1 MSGVPRYSLLLTA
14 LFSRANHSACG
25 LTPDDMIHRDLASW
39 DLNSPL
45 LPPQEDGWCNMPH
58 VTVETYI
65 TPPEGYVLRY
75 AEVIQRHHKRTP
87 YSSNLFYQED
97 TRWECGTSPVQ
108 WQVTQTTTTIFQGPQ
123 KQPVVTSS
131 CQFPQL
137 TPEGFQRL
145 YRPRGCTFISE
156 TYAKHSTLGRFYGTR
171 LGISEAFT
179 QRRRPSA
186 VTNNPLTSQVAS
198 GLLQDALRTSFTT
211 GPNGSAW
218 KEHLQTVQ
226 GDGTFAALD
235 GVSGIRP
242 DDGEWTS
249 ALIIPSS
256 YFDNLRAREC
266 HSMPL
271 PCNLANSTLCV
282 SPELAQM
289 VYSVG
294 NWEYSYLYRDAPG
307 ALEYSIR
314 KFGVWMLELESH
326 LRAAIA
332 GKSQVRYRHNV
343 AHDGS
348 ISSLLGFLQVSK
360 MAWPGMG
367 SEVAFELY
375 ERSGESWYVRV
386 LWSGTVIET
395 STNLGRLDMV
405 PADEF
410 VQYIR
415 SLIPS
420 GEWLVQAC

>member
-1 MSGVPRYSLLLTA
+1 MSGVPRYLLLLTA

-39 DLNSPL
+39 DLNHPL
-45 LPPQEDGWCNMPH
+45 LPPQKVAASQLDDHSGLRLDGWCNMP
-58 VTVETYI
+58 
-65 TPPEGYVLRY
+65 PRYVLRY

-87 YSSNLFYQED
+87 
-97 TRWECGTSPVQ
+97 
-108 WQVTQTTTTIFQGPQ
+108 
-123 KQPVVTSS
+123 

-137 TPEGFQRL
+137 TPEGFRDSIDHGAHL
-145 YRPRGCTFISE
+145 RE
-156 TYAKHSTLGRFYGTR
+156 VYGTR
-171 LGISEAFT
+171 LGISEAFNPEEAT
-179 QRRRPSA
+179 FR

-198 GLLQDALRTSFTT
+198 GLLQGFYPGDTGKAHEVLIQPAAIDSLEPRYSCPRADALRTSFTT

-242 DDGEWTS
+242 DDGEWHVS
-249 ALIIPSS
+249 LDH